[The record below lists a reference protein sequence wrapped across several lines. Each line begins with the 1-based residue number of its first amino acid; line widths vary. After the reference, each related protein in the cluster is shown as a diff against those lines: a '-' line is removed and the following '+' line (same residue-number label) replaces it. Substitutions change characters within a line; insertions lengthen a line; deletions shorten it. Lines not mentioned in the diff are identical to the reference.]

1 MWCFLLVIT
10 NLPFNSLRPTQ
21 KYFSSHCTVFY
32 IPLLVFLLRPSAYI
46 ITPRFVYLLPLAWDL
61 WISKFAAVKLRLWG
75 LWYCCWVIAQALQLG
90 NCGTKMWSIMIN
102 CKHSIK
108 WKPSAI
114 SISDYFHVRC
124 PAKGM
129 PLINPCVRFFG
140 IGVKS
145 HDVTTV
151 DEPFR
156 YSIPPLSRSAS
167 FHSFYSCPAR
177 TMKLR
182 LWNLTKRGHS
192 VITEFQSCSLTIF
205 GWLLSFAGP
214 NLIFLNIRNQ
224 PFCRGKEKGCV
235 VEHIYA
241 KVVPKLRPME

>member
-1 MWCFLLVIT
+1 MYCILHSPTCF
-10 NLPFNSLRPTQ
+10 FAPTFCL
-21 KYFSSHCTVFY
+21 YYTPLC
-32 IPLLVFLLRPSAYI
+32 IPLATCLRSLDQQIRCCQIATLGFMILLLSYSSSSA
-46 ITPRFVYLLPLAWDL
+46 TRKL
-61 WISKFAAVKLRLWG
+61 WHKNVKYNEL
-75 LWYCCWVIAQALQLG
+75 
-90 NCGTKMWSIMIN
+90 MIHACMIH